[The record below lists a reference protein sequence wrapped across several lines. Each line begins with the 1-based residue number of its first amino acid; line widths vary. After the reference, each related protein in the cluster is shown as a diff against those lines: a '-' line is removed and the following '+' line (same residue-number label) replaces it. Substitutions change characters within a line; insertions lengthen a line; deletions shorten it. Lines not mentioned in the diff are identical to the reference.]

1 MTSFTEMDSVEHL
14 NLSVFVPIMSTH
26 VVYLSH
32 RYIDFLL
39 RFKKHVFDSTSRLF
53 SDNDRR
59 KVSHWHQNSHK
70 DSCAR
75 FEADT
80 ACSMN
85 AGALCTVRAR
95 ARAGA
100 CRAEPH
106 SPPYHCS
113 QVLEI
118 GAAPRAPGASAKRC

>member
-80 ACSMN
+80 AC
-85 AGALCTVRAR
+85 V
-95 ARAGA
+95 
-100 CRAEPH
+100 
-106 SPPYHCS
+106 
-113 QVLEI
+113 V
-118 GAAPRAPGASAKRC
+118 